1 MHRKNEF
8 IILKEGVLLRCDEFD
23 CTSYQKQMEEEK
35 NMCEAL
41 NELFAEELKEADLR
55 GRKEG
60 RKEGRSVGQIEKL
73 KELVQKKLAKN
84 QSIEKIAD
92 DLVEDVEVIRKIV
105 KELNA

>member
-1 MHRKNEF
+1 
-8 IILKEGVLLRCDEFD
+8 
-23 CTSYQKQMEEEK
+23 
-35 NMCEAL
+35 MCEAL

-60 RKEGRSVGQIEKL
+60 RKEGQEEGRNVWKIEKL

-84 QSIEKIAD
+84 QSIERIAD
-92 DLVEDVEVIRKIV
+92 DLVEDVEVIRKIA

>member
-1 MHRKNEF
+1 
-8 IILKEGVLLRCDEFD
+8 
-23 CTSYQKQMEEEK
+23 MEEEK

-84 QSIEKIAD
+84 QSIERIAD

-105 KELNA
+105 KELNV

>member
-1 MHRKNEF
+1 
-8 IILKEGVLLRCDEFD
+8 
-23 CTSYQKQMEEEK
+23 
-35 NMCEAL
+35 MCEAL

-60 RKEGRSVGQIEKL
+60 RKEGQEEGRNVGKIEKL

-84 QSIEKIAD
+84 QRIERIAD
-92 DLVEDVEVIRKIV
+92 DLVEDVEVIRKIA

>member
-1 MHRKNEF
+1 
-8 IILKEGVLLRCDEFD
+8 
-23 CTSYQKQMEEEK
+23 
-35 NMCEAL
+35 MCEAL

-84 QSIEKIAD
+84 QSIEKIAG
-92 DLVEDVEVIRKIV
+92 
-105 KELNA
+105 